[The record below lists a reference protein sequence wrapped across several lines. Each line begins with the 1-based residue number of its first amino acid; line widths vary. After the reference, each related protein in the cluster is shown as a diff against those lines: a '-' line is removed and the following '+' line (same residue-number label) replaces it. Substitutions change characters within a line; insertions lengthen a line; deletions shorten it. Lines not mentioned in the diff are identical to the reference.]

1 MYAKSIWNVIPEYIL
16 ETKSWFK
23 NNVEWSPN
31 TNKNHSKYV
40 RNTVETIL
48 LCKLRPEC
56 TETFGKLPTD
66 LINEIIPWLIPRN
79 DIESLSEAELSSSF
93 KNEAHSYIKKWG
105 VQYFLNKMMEF
116 PIKIQKIIFPIL
128 RFHTTMSQTCDNLS
142 VYDVSQHVLGN
153 KNKKDYKIVYEN
165 FEETDRN
172 YELTVSAIPL
182 YSKEYYEN
190 KFEYLRII

>member
-1 MYAKSIWNVIPEYIL
+1 
-16 ETKSWFK
+16 
-23 NNVEWSPN
+23 
-31 TNKNHSKYV
+31 
-40 RNTVETIL
+40 
-48 LCKLRPEC
+48 
-56 TETFGKLPTD
+56 
-66 LINEIIPWLIPRN
+66 
-79 DIESLSEAELSSSF
+79 
-93 KNEAHSYIKKWG
+93 
-105 VQYFLNKMMEF
+105 MEF

-190 KFEYLRII
+190 KFEYLKNNLKYFVRYKNHVNKFGMIVDHHQIVVGLVNYGIQGVLRRHDVFELSMGRGKEKLYQNRNI